1 MIQLYT
7 NNQQDFSKNGIVLNP
22 VNGKIHQVLNGEN
35 ELYMEI
41 VLDKEGLYKHINRG
55 CLITVPT
62 PNFKEN
68 QAYRIYD
75 TVKNMSSNT
84 LTVYARHIF
93 FDLNKKI
100 IFNKS
105 VQGNG
110 QQVLFKILEDTNFNG
125 KSESNIKDI
134 RQYKM
139 RNIINVING
148 NEEDSFLNIWGGEIE
163 CNNYNL
169 NIPLRR
175 GKDRGIRVSFGYNL
189 EDIEEEINADE
200 VVTRIYPY
208 SEDLVLSSNTPYIDS
223 PLITKYQDV
232 YEQAIEMSD
241 IKVKENAEDEEG
253 FDTREQAEQE
263 MIKRCKKLFDEGAD
277 KIKANYKVKM
287 QDLSKTIEY
296 KRLVY
301 DVLEKICLGDTV
313 HCYNKN
319 IDIEVSA
326 RCISYD
332 WDIVNKEFIE
342 IELGQFISNY
352 IDINL
357 SDLDNLY
364 KKIVLT
370 EQFITLRV
378 DSLDNNL
385 HAQIEITADAI
396 REEVEN
402 KEKGLITTI
411 EKTAEGI
418 KQEVEDLEKNTNSEI
433 NQLSDEIN
441 QRVTDKEFNSYKKQT
456 SNEISEKIS
465 KGDDFSSEMKH
476 NVQAFKF
483 LFNDASDGKTEITKE
498 GIDVYKGG
506 FRAYDNDNNLVFYV
520 LRNGTVN
527 LGATEIKEL
536 HINKTDEHSEFY
548 RTLANMESVWFN
560 EVGTNKLNCNAENF
574 YIDGD
579 NLDDY
584 IDRRAYKML
593 KNQGLI

>member
-7 NNQQDFSKNGIVLNP
+7 NNNQDITKNGIILKPINS
-22 VNGKIHQVLNGEN
+22 KIHVVLNGEN
-35 ELYMEI
+35 ELEMEI
-41 VLDKEGLYKHINRG
+41 LLDKEGLYKNITRG
-55 CLITVPT
+55 CIITVPT
-62 PNFKEN
+62 PDFQED

-84 LTVYARHIF
+84 MTVYARHIF

-100 IFNKS
+100 IFNKN

-110 QQVLFKILEDTNFNG
+110 QQVLSKILEDTKFTG
-125 KSESNIKDI
+125 KSESNITDI

-189 EDIEEEINADE
+189 EDIEEEINVDE

-208 SEDLVLSSNTPYIDS
+208 SGDLVISSNTPYVDS
-223 PLITKYQDV
+223 PLIAKYGEV

-263 MIKRCKKLFDEGAD
+263 MIKRCNKLYEQGAD

-296 KRLVY
+296 KRLGY
-301 DVLEKICLGDTV
+301 DILEKICLGNTV
-313 HCYNKN
+313 HCYNKS

-326 RCISYD
+326 RCISYT

-352 IDINL
+352 IDNNL

-364 KKIVLT
+364 KKIVMT

-378 DSLDNNL
+378 DSLDNTL
-385 HAQIEITADAI
+385 HSEIKITAKQI
-396 REEVEN
+396 RSEVVDTKEELESSITQTA
-402 KEKGLITTI
+402 KEIRS
-411 EKTAEGI
+411 
-418 KQEVEDLEKNTNSEI
+418 EVKDTKKELSSEI
-433 NQLSDEIN
+433 NQQAD
-441 QRVTDKEFNSYKKQT
+441 
-456 SNEISEKIS
+456 KIS
-465 KGDDFSSEMKH
+465 AVVTEGEKSGSWELKQDVFR
-476 NVQAFKF
+476 VAFNK
-483 LFNDASDGKTEITKE
+483 AGGKKTEITGE
-498 GIDVYKGG
+498 GLAVYDGG
-506 FRAYDNDNNLVFYV
+506 LSVYDRKNNLVFNV
-520 LRNGTVN
+520 LSDGTVR
-527 LGATEIKEL
+527 LGNINVQDIT
-536 HINKTDEHSEFY
+536 INKTGKSSGFYNALSHMDEMWIKDVGIGKLVIDSE
-548 RTLANMESVWFN
+548 
-560 EVGTNKLNCNAENF
+560 GF
-574 YIDGD
+574 YISDDDFGRGY
-579 NLDDY
+579 NLRGFIKKVLQDY
-584 IDRRAYKML
+584 D
-593 KNQGLI
+593 LI